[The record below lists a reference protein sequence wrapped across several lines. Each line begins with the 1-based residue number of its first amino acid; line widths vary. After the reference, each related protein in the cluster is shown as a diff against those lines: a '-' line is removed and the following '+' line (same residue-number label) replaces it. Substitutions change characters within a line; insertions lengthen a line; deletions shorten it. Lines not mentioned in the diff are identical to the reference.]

1 MELLSSQFGFVDAL
15 EIYRAEHLGMQSRT
29 LDEILEDSYAS
40 PGIRRAIHQS
50 LGIIS
55 ELEKIMKG
63 QPKRV
68 FVEVTRSEG
77 PKVRTQSRK
86 KCLQELYKSCKAEA
100 G

>member
-29 LDEILEDSYAS
+29 LDESRGQLRLT
-40 PGIRRAIHQS
+40 GIRRAIHQS

-68 FVEVTRSEG
+68 FV
-77 PKVRTQSRK
+77 K
-86 KCLQELYKSCKAEA
+86 
-100 G
+100 